1 MYAAISGLKS
11 HMQKL
16 NVIGNNIANVNTTAY
31 KSQRTV
37 FRSELYTSVSS
48 GSNGTTTTGGTNPS
62 QIGYGATV
70 ASIDVDMSTG
80 TSSPTG
86 KGTDCMLDGDGFF
99 MVGEKTVAETID
111 ASDSSSLKAL
121 TLTRT
126 GDFEFK
132 ADGYLS
138 DGEGNAVYG
147 FQVIGTDENGQPI
160 ISDQLVPLRLPTYD
174 NATKT
179 VIYPWV
185 TEGGDL
191 TADAIPLTNATKNT
205 GTDAD
210 PVLEDYPYAEFDSI
224 TIDSKTGKIT
234 GIVKDTDEVVNIGF
248 IAIANVTNPNG
259 VTLESGTYYKC
270 GEGAGDMT
278 VAVLGGLQDDTDV
291 KVLTNDATADTLE
304 VKNGN
309 NKYTAH
315 VGTLDYVNGSL
326 LGYGFDTTGGATA
339 PTTSPDGMTIK
350 SAGTT
355 SLITGG
361 LEASTTDLA
370 TEISEMITTQR
381 GYQANTRIVTVTDSM
396 LEELVNMKR

>member
-1 MYAAISGLKS
+1 
-11 HMQKL
+11 
-16 NVIGNNIANVNTTAY
+16 
-31 KSQRTV
+31 
-37 FRSELYTSVSS
+37 
-48 GSNGTTTTGGTNPS
+48 
-62 QIGYGATV
+62 
-70 ASIDVDMSTG
+70 
-80 TSSPTG
+80 
-86 KGTDCMLDGDGFF
+86 
-99 MVGEKTVAETID
+99 VGEKTVAETID
-111 ASDSSSLKAL
+111 VTDAASLKAL
-121 TLTRT
+121 TLSRT

-132 ADGYLS
+132 ADGYLT

-147 FQVIGTDENGQPI
+147 FQVIGTDENGSPI

-174 NATKT
+174 NENST
-179 VIYPWV
+179 VMYPWV
-185 TEGGDL
+185 TKDGDL
-191 TADAIPLTNATKNT
+191 SLTDTIPLQNAQSDTTT
-205 GTDAD
+205 G
-210 PVLEDYPYAEFDSI
+210 EEYPYAEFDSI
-224 TIDSKTGKIT
+224 TTDTKTGKIS

-278 VAVLGGLQDDTDV
+278 IAMLGGVESGADVSVLRTGDYKDT
-291 KVLTNDATADTLE
+291 TNDTTAK
-304 VKNGN
+304 VKNGTS
-309 NKYTAH
+309 KTATEINC
-315 VGTLDYVNGSL
+315 GALDYVNGSMKTAT
-326 LGYGFDTTGGATA
+326 DTVGTL
-339 PTTSPDGMTIK
+339 MRVK